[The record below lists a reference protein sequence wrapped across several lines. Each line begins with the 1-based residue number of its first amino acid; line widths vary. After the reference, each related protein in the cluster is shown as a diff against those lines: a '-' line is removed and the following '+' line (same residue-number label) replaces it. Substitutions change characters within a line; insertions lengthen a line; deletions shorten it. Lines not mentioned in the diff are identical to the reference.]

1 MHAKLVH
8 SARKSVFTYCRLSE
22 SDPRFPKYPHIPV
35 RSCEG
40 FRARS
45 DSQPEQYEHLLRRE
59 ALAWGNTRP
68 DPSNPQ
74 LWHDDQLFELFF
86 GKEYRWLISRAI
98 ASGPDVLELGC
109 GEGSLSIALAKQ
121 GCRVT
126 GLDLSEDRIA
136 HARAKAGEAGL
147 SDRIAFSVADLNR
160 VTLPGKAYTC
170 VVAHDALHHIFDLEH
185 LFSEVRKTLKQGGT
199 FVVMDYCGMG
209 LLRKTLAAGLAAI
222 LPTQRS
228 YSEKWRLRKHLW
240 SFLANEESKRKA
252 LADGGRGVLHSESPF
267 EGISQES
274 LIRTLASNFETS
286 RLETFLPFWFY
297 IAPKIRIARRL
308 RHSTAR
314 VFKSLDNGLRT
325 IGVPGAY
332 FIFEGHIR

>member
-1 MHAKLVH
+1 M
-8 SARKSVFTYCRLSE
+8 KSE
-22 SDPRFPKYPHIPV
+22 QV
-35 RSCEG
+35 RT
-40 FRARS
+40 
-45 DSQPEQYEHLLRRE
+45 YEHMLRRE

-86 GKEYRWLISRAI
+86 GEEYHWLMTRAV
-98 ASGPDVLELGC
+98 ASGPDILELGC
-109 GEGSLSIALAKQ
+109 GEGHLSLALAKQ

-126 GLDLSEDRIA
+126 GLDLSGDRIA
-136 HARAKAGEAGL
+136 RARATAGAAGL

-170 VVAHDALHHIFDLEH
+170 VVAHDALHHILDLEH
-185 LFSEVRKTLKQGGT
+185 LFSEIRKTLKPGGI

-209 LLRKTLAAGLAAI
+209 LMRKTLAAGLTAI
-222 LPTQRS
+222 LPTYRP
-228 YSEKWRLRKHLW
+228 YSEKWQLRKHLW

-267 EGISQES
+267 EGISQQS
-274 LIRTLASNFETS
+274 LIRTLPGRFETV

-297 IAPKIRIARRL
+297 IVPKIRIAKRL

-314 VFKSLDNGLRT
+314 ALKSLDNGLRA

-332 FIFEGHIR
+332 FIFEGHVR